1 MAENVVYPGERV
13 LRIIV
18 SPDGVPRLESEDEW
32 MIAELMQIGQI
43 LQQYAGSLKVSFRQV
58 ASTPPIQIPRDVK
71 DIKIEENASEKGE

>member
-32 MIAELMQIGQI
+32 TIAELMQIGQI
-43 LQQYAGSLKVSFRQV
+43 LQQYAGSLKVSFRQM
-58 ASTPPIQIPRDVK
+58 ASAPQMQLPKDVK
-71 DIKIEENASEKGE
+71 DIKIEENASEKEE